1 MKQQRGLGF
10 ASLLLLL
17 VSIVFVA
24 IVGMK
29 LVPAYIEYF
38 TIKKAIAGIV
48 QSGDLR
54 SATVGDVRKSFQRR
68 ADVDDIKAVEAR
80 DLEITKQGDEVVIG
94 FAYEKRVP
102 LFYNISVLIDF
113 AGTSKPGTTK
123 E

>member
-10 ASLLLLL
+10 VSLLVLLI
-17 VSIVFVA
+17 SIVFVA

-38 TIKKAIAGIV
+38 TIKKAVAGIV

-54 SATVGDVRKSFQRR
+54 GATVGDVRKSFQRR
-68 ADVDDIKAVEAR
+68 ADVDDITAVAAK
-80 DLEITKQGDEVVIG
+80 DLEISKDGDQIVIA

-102 LFYNISVLIDF
+102 LFYNISVVIDF
-113 AGTSKPGTTK
+113 AGSSNPATTN
-123 E
+123 